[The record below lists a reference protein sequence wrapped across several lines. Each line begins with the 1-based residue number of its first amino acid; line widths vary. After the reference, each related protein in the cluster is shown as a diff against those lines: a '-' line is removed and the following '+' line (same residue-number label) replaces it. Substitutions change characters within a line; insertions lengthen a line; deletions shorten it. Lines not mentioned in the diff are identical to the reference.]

1 MHGEGRY
8 YINEVE
14 NKHLKS
20 NLSPGLLILSI
31 WLNVSRNYDVLTKNG
46 KAVFQKAGM
55 QDPSQQESSM
65 FKFSKNANVSEIYQ
79 GIWIIRKSI
88 WPCTIAQRTYGE
100 LLHPDLVK
108 FLFLELPQLSELFKW
123 ARNSQYIFLLQRME
137 KRQSAT

>member
-1 MHGEGRY
+1 MNKNESLNESGVNLHGEGRY

-20 NLSPGLLILSI
+20 NLSPGLPILSI

-88 WPCTIAQRTYGE
+88 
-100 LLHPDLVK
+100 
-108 FLFLELPQLSELFKW
+108 
-123 ARNSQYIFLLQRME
+123 
-137 KRQSAT
+137 